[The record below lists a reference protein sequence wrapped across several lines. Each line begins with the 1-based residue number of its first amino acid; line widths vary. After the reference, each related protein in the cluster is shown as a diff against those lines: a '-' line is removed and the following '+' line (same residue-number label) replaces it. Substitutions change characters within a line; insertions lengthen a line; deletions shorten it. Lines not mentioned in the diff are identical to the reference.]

1 MSDNETQEVRRPES
15 MNEAPSA
22 AQTAR
27 ARDLATEINKLVAT
41 AADDRVVQMMAYEMS
56 IAAFMFCMIRKDGW
70 KTFLVTLANNI
81 KRPLFKAGKR
91 GYTKKIEYIKGGPK
105 K

>member
-1 MSDNETQEVRRPES
+1 
-15 MNEAPSA
+15 
-22 AQTAR
+22 
-27 ARDLATEINKLVAT
+27 
-41 AADDRVVQMMAYEMS
+41 
-56 IAAFMFCMIRKDGW
+56 MIRVILGENTNEMTRLMDQAKKDGW
-70 KTFLVTLANNI
+70 KTVLVTLANNI